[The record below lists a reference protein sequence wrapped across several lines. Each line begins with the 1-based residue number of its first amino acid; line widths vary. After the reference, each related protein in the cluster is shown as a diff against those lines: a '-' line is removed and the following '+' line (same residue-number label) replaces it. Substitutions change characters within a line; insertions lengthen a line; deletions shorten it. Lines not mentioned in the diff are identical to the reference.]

1 MSLVNYYQFA
11 IFNGFK
17 YLNIKKIAFVF
28 ALILII
34 NINSK
39 AVDITTGIVGYWPL
53 ECSAK
58 DTSGN
63 NNNAFIFGSP
73 TCDSGKI
80 NSAFHF
86 NGKTDY
92 LTLDS
97 IGSKKYIDTNGFTW
111 ALWFKGDAIP
121 KTKTTKLSQI
131 LISAMDSKNGE
142 DVIFGFG
149 DDQTEENVLSFRTDG
164 NGGVGG
170 LMPKTPKYAPSGG
183 FKDSVW
189 YHAVGVCDYKNKR
202 TYLYVGGIAVDS
214 VKLGNSFEMLKR
226 DLRLMIGVGNYDKT
240 FQGFFAGML
249 DEIRIFDRA
258 LSADEVKY
266 IYRLKANQL
275 TTSNRNVNFGNIL
288 SKKDSTLKI
297 DLTNLGPDEFKIT
310 STKLTQGINYTILN
324 GGNIPLLDGQV
335 YPLSIKFNPI
345 DSGSYA
351 DTLIIENNQNVL
363 PLKIF
368 ISGSKILNITLNKD
382 TLTFAD
388 VIMCESKAKG
398 QVTLKITNKNEPDSL
413 ILTRIE
419 FSNNVFEYNDKL
431 PIKIGLNETKDI
443 VFDFRPAG
451 ILGSNPKSN
460 VKLYFDSSYT
470 LRNVYLKAVA
480 RNIDLKQNQDSV
492 NYGKVIINN
501 SKDTV
506 IKFANN
512 GTAEFKIK
520 NIKLPSSVYFDVT
533 KLPGKSQD
541 SLLALDTIKLFTR
554 YVGQAGIQYD
564 SLEVQLENI
573 CGQYSKKYYLSAKGA
588 YEALFDLYSVSDML
602 KNDTI
607 INTSNNIKFPIII
620 KNPKKLKES
629 EIKDISLDFTVN
641 VSQLIPL
648 ETSKTFTQNGN
659 YITYNLK
666 FQIDNSKDYL
676 IFYSPEFKVA
686 LGNKKTDTVR
696 IGNFVVKDGF
706 AKPNIING
714 TMTIGNVCQAGGTDR
729 LIIINNA
736 LSLSSVKPNPVSQNI
751 NFDFEIIENGETKA
765 ILLNSKGELV
775 KELFKENLKAGV
787 YTKSVDMSEVPNG
800 QYYLILKT
808 PNQELFE
815 QLQVV
820 R

>member
-11 IFNGFK
+11 MFKGFK
-17 YLNIKKIAFVF
+17 YLNFKKLTF
-28 ALILII
+28 ALILLLSLSY
-34 NINSK
+34 NSK
-39 AVDITTGIVGYWPL
+39 AIDITKGIVGYWPL

-63 NNNAFIFGSP
+63 SNNAFTFGNP
-73 TCDSGKI
+73 TCDSGRI
-80 NSAFHF
+80 NFAFHF

-97 IGSKKYIDTNGFTW
+97 VGSQKYIDSSGFTW
-111 ALWFKGDAIP
+111 SLWFKGDALP

-131 LISAMDSKNGE
+131 LISAMDKKLGE

-170 LMPKTPKYAPSGG
+170 LMQKTPKYAPVGG

-189 YHAVGVCDYKNKR
+189 YHATGVCDFKNKK
-202 TYLYVGGIAVDS
+202 TYLYVDGIAVDS
-214 VKLGNSFEMLKR
+214 VNNNYGVLGR
-226 DLRLMIGVGNYDKT
+226 DLKMMIGVGNYDNT

-249 DEIRIFDRA
+249 DEIRIFNRA
-258 LSADEVKY
+258 LNADEVKY

-275 TTSNRNVNFGNIL
+275 ISSNKKVNFGNIL
-288 SKKDSTLKI
+288 SKKDSILNI

-310 STKLTQGINYTILN
+310 STKLSQGINYTILN
-324 GGNIPLLDGQV
+324 GGNIPLQDGQV
-335 YPLSIKFNPI
+335 YPLSIKFNPV
-345 DSGSYA
+345 DSGSYV

-363 PLKIF
+363 PLKIY
-368 ISGSKILNITLNKD
+368 ISGSKIINITLSKD

-388 VIMCESKAKG
+388 VIMCDNKAKG

-443 VFDFRPAG
+443 IFDFRPAG
-451 ILGSNPKSN
+451 VLGSTPKSN
-460 VKLYFDSSYT
+460 AKLYFDSSYT

-480 RNIDLKQNQDSV
+480 RNIELKQNQDSI
-492 NYGKVIINN
+492 NYGKVIISN

-506 IKFANN
+506 INFANN
-512 GTAEFKIK
+512 GTAEFRIK
-520 NIKLPSSVYFDVT
+520 NIILPNSVYFDVK
-533 KLPGKSQD
+533 KLPGKSPD
-541 SLLALDTIKLFTR
+541 SLLALDTIKLLIR
-554 YVGQAGIQYD
+554 YVGQAGTQYD

-573 CGQYSKKYYLSAKGA
+573 CGQFNKKYYLSAKGA
-588 YEALFDLYSVSDML
+588 YEALFDLYSVSDKL

-620 KNPKKLKES
+620 KNPRKLKES

-641 VSQLIPL
+641 VTQLIPL

-666 FQIDNSKDYL
+666 FQIDNTKDYL

-775 KELFKENLKAGV
+775 KELFKENLRAGV
-787 YTKSVDMSEVPNG
+787 YAKSVDMSEVPNG
-800 QYYLILKT
+800 QYFLILKT